1 MSAHEHEDEIAPV
14 ELSDDDVAYL
24 LSLLRDPSKTQ
35 PVTTQDLINA
45 LRHRTGR

>member
-1 MSAHEHEDEIAPV
+1 MSAQVHEAEVNPV

-24 LSLLRDPSKTQ
+24 LSFLRDPSKAQ

-45 LRHRTGR
+45 LRQRTGR